1 MVDTTI
7 KLITDAEQYQ
17 DDYGIWRTR
26 EQTKREIYARVSSID
41 RREFFSAGES
51 GFKPEY
57 KFTVFM
63 AEYHG
68 EALCEYED
76 KTYAIYRSYHVPG
89 TDDLELY
96 VQQKVGVS
104 NGE

>member
-1 MVDTTI
+1 MVDTVI
-7 KLITDAEQYQ
+7 KLINPLEQYQ
-17 DDYGIWRTR
+17 DDYGIWRDR
-26 EQTKREIYARVSSID
+26 GPSEREIFARLSSID
-41 RREFFSAGES
+41 RREFFSAGEA

-68 EALCEYED
+68 EALCEFEGQ
-76 KTYAIYRSYHVPG
+76 TYAIYRSYHVPG